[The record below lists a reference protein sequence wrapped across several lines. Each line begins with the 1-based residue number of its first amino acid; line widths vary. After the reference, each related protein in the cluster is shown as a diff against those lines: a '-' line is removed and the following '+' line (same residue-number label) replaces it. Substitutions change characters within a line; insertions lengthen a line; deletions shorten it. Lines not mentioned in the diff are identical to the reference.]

1 MKKSVIICWWL
12 YKDYIFSVLL
22 LQLHSFLYLLCIW
35 CQLHVSNKLWQE
47 QHFVKHM
54 IIWRVLLHRLNN
66 TYNNTV
72 SCKFAT
78 DLIVFFR
85 CYVASRRA
93 GIISTCS
100 GNVVM
105 SGDSVWSKF
114 HINWQFF
121 LLLCKP
127 VFKNGIKWISQ
138 ITTSCWEQPH
148 NHILTASVVLLL
160 THAAKSS
167 TWTQTHTAPH
177 CQFSA
182 ELGQPIHAYPC
193 IRFR

>member
-1 MKKSVIICWWL
+1 MHVL
-12 YKDYIFSVLL
+12 FSSLMVFVLNVM
-22 LQLHSFLYLLCIW
+22 W

-47 QHFVKHM
+47 QQKTHFVKHV
-54 IIWRVLLHRLNN
+54 IIWRTGLITLCKSVP
-66 TYNNTV
+66 
-72 SCKFAT
+72 CKFAT
-78 DLIVFFR
+78 EFACFFFK
-85 CYVASRRA
+85 CYVAAQHA
-93 GIISTCS
+93 GIRSTSS

-105 SGDSVWSKF
+105 SGDSILSKF
-114 HINWQFF
+114 PINWQFF
-121 LLLCKP
+121 LLLCKL

-148 NHILTASVVLLL
+148 KHILTARVGLLL